1 MANFLTDVYPPRQCT
16 RPGQHSYDSCH
27 SQTGMFLTGF
37 GGWGVGEGGGGGWVE
52 ERDIPSLTRNFQFYL
67 PWKLLPA
74 EEERIKLQIEET
86 EDMVAQEQREF
97 QLRREQEQED
107 EQLNGANSLNE
118 PDLVTDH
125 HHEAIDTTA
134 GVYSDH
140 GDAETLNPENDDTNL
155 DNVPTL
161 DEGPDVSD
169 VRDVVVEAGED
180 TVIY

>member
-1 MANFLTDVYPPRQCT
+1 
-16 RPGQHSYDSCH
+16 
-27 SQTGMFLTGF
+27 
-37 GGWGVGEGGGGGWVE
+37 
-52 ERDIPSLTRNFQFYL
+52 
-67 PWKLLPA
+67 
-74 EEERIKLQIEET
+74 
-86 EDMVAQEQREF
+86 MVAQEQREF

-140 GDAETLNPENDDTNL
+140 GDAETVNPENDDTNL
-155 DNVPTL
+155 DNVPAL
-161 DEGPDVSD
+161 DEGPDASD
-169 VRDVVVEAGED
+169 IRRLSDLGDARDVVVEAGED